1 MPPQPQWLLRVPRI
15 LEEIRELD
23 VPVLDRASLEKL
35 FGVKRWQAIQLLDRF
50 GGYQTG
56 KTFLVDRQALIQ
68 QLEAIQ
74 SGEPFSY
81 EQRRRQQ
88 VVTEL
93 EKTLKLRQAAAVKI
107 SVRPDAS
114 YQMEGLPEAVHL
126 RPGQLTVE
134 FERAEDL
141 LSKLFELAQT
151 AANDFERFRA
161 VVEST
166 GDREV

>member
-15 LEEIRELD
+15 LEEIQELD

-35 FGVKRWQAIQLLDRF
+35 FGVKRWQAIQLLHRF
-50 GGYQTG
+50 GGYQSG

-74 SGEPFSY
+74 AGEPFSY

-93 EKTLKLRQAAAVKI
+93 EKALKLRQAAAVKI
-107 SVRPDAS
+107 SVRPEAS

-126 RPGQLTVE
+126 RPGQLTVA
-134 FERAEDL
+134 FDRAEDL

-166 GDREV
+166 ADREV